1 MHKKSLLNLQR
12 TATRM
17 YNIRHITVIFRK
29 PISDKVEAKLLSDL
43 QPVTGTVVYNYNE
56 ALPFRYFQL

>member
-1 MHKKSLLNLQR
+1 
-12 TATRM
+12 M

-43 QPVTGTVVYNYNE
+43 QPVTGTVPIFSAVNSYTVKSNYSV
-56 ALPFRYFQL
+56 